1 MCRRRSFSFLAF
13 DRPTGSAADFV
24 FVLAQ
29 NFCCN
34 GTTVEDE
41 ALGTVIQLQG
51 DQRECVKQ
59 FLISQQLVRREN
71 VKVHGF

>member
-1 MCRRRSFSFLAF
+1 
-13 DRPTGSAADFV
+13 
-24 FVLAQ
+24 LAQ